1 MDKPKI
7 TPKDFFLWAGAMV
20 ALYWSVIAFIFLI
33 FDYINYSFPDPL
45 SYYGG
50 NPYASGIS
58 HEMASLIVLF
68 PVYILIMWFVRRDIA
83 RDPSRKDIWVRRW
96 ALILTLFVAG
106 VTLATDLIFLLTA
119 FLGGDTLTT
128 AFLLKVL
135 TVFLVAGGAFAHF
148 VADLWGYWDANPARK
163 RFVVAGV
170 SILVAASIIA
180 GFFIVGTPA
189 QARLYQLDERKVSD
203 LTNIQWQIVN
213 YWQQKGTLPLELSN
227 LDDPIA
233 NYVVPTDPQT
243 NEPYGYEKTGVRT
256 FKLCA
261 VFNADGPRMPQNLPR
276 AARPALDV
284 GEELASNWT
293 HEAGETCFE
302 RRIDPDRYPIFKDR

>member
-20 ALYWSVIAFIFLI
+20 ALYWSVIAFVFLL

-68 PVYILIMWFVRRDIA
+68 PVYLLLMWVIRRDIA

-96 ALILTLFVAG
+96 AIIFTLFVAG

-119 FLGGDTLTT
+119 FLGGDALTT

-148 VADLWGYWDANPARK
+148 VADLWGYWDMNPARK
-163 RFVVAGV
+163 RLVVVSASAIVVA
-170 SILVAASIIA
+170 SIVA

-189 QARLYQLDERKVSD
+189 QARLYQLDERKISD
-203 LTNIQWQIVN
+203 LTNIQWQVVS

-227 LDDPIA
+227 LDDPISD
-233 NYVVPTDPQT
+233 YIVPVDPQT
-243 NEPYGYEKTGVRT
+243 DEPYGYEKTGIRT

-261 VFNADGPRMPQNLPR
+261 TFNADGPRMPQNLPR
-276 AARPALDV
+276 TVRSVTDL
-284 GEELASNWT
+284 GEDIGSNWT

-302 RRIDPDRYPIFKDR
+302 RRIDPDRYPIFKNR